1 MGRDHLHCTY
11 GGYGMPWCSFKLLKG
26 AFAKS
31 SAFSSFG
38 QHCSCTLLKSPSPVL
53 GLKVDVTL
61 HQQQHA
67 QHPGTCLDQ
76 FAVLRGS
83 GKAPKLGLGLLDL
96 DRTSGRGSWKDWG
109 DWNDLDVAKVSPGNH
124 RLDGF
129 LPCIFGLT
137 YVLTR
142 VQVTSGSFFVN
153 HHVNHVY
160 EPRNRCVTCNL

>member
-1 MGRDHLHCTY
+1 MVAMACHGAVSS
-11 GGYGMPWCSFKLLKG
+11 CSKVPLQSHRHFPLL
-26 AFAKS
+26 ANTVA
-31 SAFSSFG
+31 AP
-38 QHCSCTLLKSPSPVL
+38 LLKSPSPVL

-61 HQQQHA
+61 HQQR
-67 QHPGTCLDQ
+67 PGTCLDHLD
-76 FAVLRGS
+76 VLRGS